1 MSFVLTVTC
10 GQLHPPL
17 SRISVSSATGDMNS
31 SYDDFVFQD
40 SDAGEV
46 RPEPVPDPTME
57 VVFRDEDAGISLI
70 PKS

>member
-1 MSFVLTVTC
+1 MKLNYSDEDKEIR
-10 GQLHPPL
+10 L
-17 SRISVSSATGDMNS
+17 SG
-31 SYDDFVFQD
+31 YDDFVFQE
-40 SDAGEV
+40 SDACRRSKAKV